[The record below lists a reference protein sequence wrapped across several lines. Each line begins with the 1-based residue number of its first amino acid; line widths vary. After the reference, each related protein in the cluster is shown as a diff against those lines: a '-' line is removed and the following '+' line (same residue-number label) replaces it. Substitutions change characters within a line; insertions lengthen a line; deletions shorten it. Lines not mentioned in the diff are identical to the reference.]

1 MATLKGQN
9 FRILIYNS
17 TTEHWQVIGMA
28 TNCTINLTNNTEEA
42 SHKDVV
48 GMAAMPEVVSQGWS
62 VQVES
67 LNVADVGAML
77 TAIKNSTPFTLRW
90 DETITTDNQGLDPQ
104 TYGRQGSAFL
114 NDGTFTFDN
123 RTNSTKSLQFTGT
136 GAITTPSQGDVDEDT
151 FSGGSFTKGQFVRLF
166 LGSDNTAAPAKVIGS
181 ATSLSLHVSVSLEEA
196 TTKDT
201 EGNWQIQEPTGITYD
216 ISTSALVRGN
226 DTITS
231 SVQAQG
237 LADLES
243 IFEAGTPVKWLIANV
258 SGDNQ
263 RTKGT
268 TIVSGSCI
276 VQSLTLNGPYRGQNA
291 TYDASLAGY
300 GPYTVGA

>member
-9 FRILIYNS
+9 FRILTYNS

-48 GMAAMPEVVSQGWS
+48 GMAAMPEVVSQGWN

-77 TAIKNSTPFTLRW
+77 TAIKNNTPFTLRW
-90 DETITTDNQGLDPQ
+90 DETNTSDNQGLAPK
-104 TYGRQGSAFL
+104 TYGRQGSAYL

-136 GAITTPSQGDVDEDT
+136 GAITAPSQGDVDEDS

-166 LGSDNTAAPAKVIGS
+166 LGSDNTAAPSKVIAS
-181 ATSLSLHVSVSLEEA
+181 ATSLSLHVSVQLEEA

-201 EGNWQIQEPTGITYD
+201 EGNWQIQEPTGLSYD

-231 SVQAQG
+231 TVTAQD
-237 LADLES
+237 LSELES

-258 SGDNQ
+258 SGANQ

-276 VQSLTLNGPYRGQNA
+276 VQSLTLNGPNRQNA

-300 GPYTVGA
+300 GPYTVGV

>member
-1 MATLKGQN
+1 MASICATSKLLPQYSHSIFPEPAAYCSGPLQAVG
-9 FRILIYNS
+9 S
-17 TTEHWQVIGMA
+17 SEATQVIP
-28 TNCTINLTNNTEEA
+28 L
-42 SHKDVV
+42 
-48 GMAAMPEVVSQGWS
+48 
-62 VQVES
+62 
-67 LNVADVGAML
+67 
-77 TAIKNSTPFTLRW
+77 
-90 DETITTDNQGLDPQ
+90 
-104 TYGRQGSAFL
+104 GSY
-114 NDGTFTFDN
+114 
-123 RTNSTKSLQFTGT
+123 
-136 GAITTPSQGDVDEDT
+136 
-151 FSGGSFTKGQFVRLF
+151 TKGQFVRLF

-181 ATSLSLHVSVSLEEA
+181 ASSLSLHVSVSLEEA

-258 SGDNQ
+258 SGANQ

-276 VQSLTLNGPYRGQNA
+276 VQNLTLNGPNRQNA